1 MLQILIVDDSGEDRA
16 LAQRVLTQ
24 CKILNP
30 IHLVS
35 SAADCITTLQNGIF
49 RPKENSAQRFLVLL
63 DLAMSP
69 HNGHWVLREAATRN
83 LMDSVIFVMLSG
95 IAGIR
100 DVHQGYQLGAKT
112 FLIKPLKAE
121 DVLELLNAVKGKIRL
136 EEFPTG
142 YLLHWVDTT
151 APVTTLGTPDTSF
164 MRTSSSSPHTHS

>member
-30 IHLVS
+30 IHLIK
-35 SAADCITTLQNGIF
+35 SATDCITTLKNGIF
-49 RPKENSAQRFLVLL
+49 RPKENNSQYFLVLL

-69 HNGHWVLREAATRN
+69 HNGHWVLREAAARN
-83 LMDSVIFVMLSG
+83 LMHHVIFVMLSG

-100 DVHQGYQLGAKT
+100 DVHQGYQLGART
-112 FLIKPLKAE
+112 FLIKPLKVE
-121 DVLELLNAVKGKIRL
+121 DILELLNALKGKIRL

-142 YLLHWVDTT
+142 YLLHWINTV
-151 APVTTLGTPDTSF
+151 PSVTTIGRPETPF
-164 MRTSSSSPHTHS
+164 LPSSPSTRTNS